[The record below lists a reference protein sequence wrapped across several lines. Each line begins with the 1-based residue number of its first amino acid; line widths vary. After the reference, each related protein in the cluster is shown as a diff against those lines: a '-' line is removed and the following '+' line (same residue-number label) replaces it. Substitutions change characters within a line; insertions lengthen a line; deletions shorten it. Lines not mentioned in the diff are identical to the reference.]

1 MGLVSGLLLWPLIP
15 VRGVV
20 SLGELIQR
28 RVDSELHDP
37 ARTRR
42 QLEEL
47 EEARE
52 RDEISAEEE
61 HAAQE
66 QILKMRVRPDVGPAL
81 RKTGED
87 DGPGQPC
94 TNKRRAQGPLAVECP
109 GRRRSGPGIH
119 Q

>member
-1 MGLVSGLLLWPLIP
+1 MGLISALVLWPLTP

-28 RVDSELHDP
+28 RVDAELHDP

-47 EEARE
+47 EEARS
-52 RDEISAEEE
+52 RGEISVDEE

-66 QILKMRVRPDVGPAL
+66 QILKTRVGPDVGVTPE
-81 RKTGED
+81 ED
-87 DGPGQPC
+87 G
-94 TNKRRAQGPLAVECP
+94 
-109 GRRRSGPGIH
+109 
-119 Q
+119 